1 MTASKSSSVIE
12 NSILSRRMPALFT
25 TTSRR
30 PNSVAASAIS
40 FSVAAQSVT
49 EE

>member
-12 NSILSRRMPALFT
+12 NSIRSRRIPALFT
-25 TTSRR
+25 TTSNR
-30 PNSVAASAIS
+30 PNSVAASTIS

>member
-1 MTASKSSSVIE
+1 MTALKSSSVIE

-25 TTSRR
+25 TTSSR
-30 PNSVAASAIS
+30 PNSSVASAIS